1 MKYGSKWG
9 KSFKNRQR
17 GSSMKKVYLA
27 VTAIAL
33 ILCVEGIFSLAEG
46 IAARGW
52 GGVNY
57 GQVLFPLLIGGF
69 SFWQFKREK

>member
-1 MKYGSKWG
+1 
-9 KSFKNRQR
+9 
-17 GSSMKKVYLA
+17 MKKVYLA

-52 GGVNY
+52 GGVNN
-57 GQVLFPLLIGGF
+57 GQVLFPLLIGDF
-69 SFWQFKREK
+69 SFRQFKREK

>member
-1 MKYGSKWG
+1 
-9 KSFKNRQR
+9 
-17 GSSMKKVYLA
+17 MKKVYLA

-52 GGVNY
+52 GGVND
-57 GQVLFPLLIGGF
+57 GQVLFPLLIGDF
-69 SFWQFKREK
+69 SFWQFKRKK

>member
-1 MKYGSKWG
+1 M
-9 KSFKNRQR
+9 
-17 GSSMKKVYLA
+17 
-27 VTAIAL
+27 

-57 GQVLFPLLIGGF
+57 GQVLFPPLIGDF
-69 SFWQFKREK
+69 SFRQFKREK

>member
-1 MKYGSKWG
+1 M
-9 KSFKNRQR
+9 R
-17 GSSMKKVYLA
+17 MKKVYLA
-27 VTAIAL
+27 VIVIAL

-46 IAARGW
+46 IAARDW

>member
-1 MKYGSKWG
+1 M
-9 KSFKNRQR
+9 R
-17 GSSMKKVYLA
+17 MKKVYLA
-27 VTAIAL
+27 VIAIAL
-33 ILCVEGIFSLAEG
+33 ILCAEGIFSLAED

>member
-1 MKYGSKWG
+1 
-9 KSFKNRQR
+9 
-17 GSSMKKVYLA
+17 MKKVYLA
-27 VTAIAL
+27 VTAIAR

-52 GGVNY
+52 GGVTY

>member
-1 MKYGSKWG
+1 
-9 KSFKNRQR
+9 
-17 GSSMKKVYLA
+17 MKKVYLA

-33 ILCVEGIFSLAEG
+33 ILCVEGI